1 MNGKVKQTITP
12 EPFPSLGLSQPPVQD
27 RNPPESQP
35 RMTLREYYAGQ
46 ALASMAAAGYSDA
59 HNTDACA
66 QLCVQ
71 LADALVAE
79 LAR

>member
-1 MNGKVKQTITP
+1 MKNGEAAPIPIHVEHAPP
-12 EPFPSLGLSQPPVQD
+12 ED

-71 LADALVAE
+71 LADALITE